1 MNIGEALGALGE
13 QPEVWCLAGPWSLL
27 TWDVEAVDPAELP
40 LGAGA
45 GTPDGN
51 SWTRFPGGFL
61 VQADYAGALHAVRVR
76 SGIRFAPDGRAEP
89 FGGARLPTPRASV
102 TPRLAGPLT
111 PAWSGSEHAARVDR
125 LRGHIA
131 AGDCYQVNL
140 TVPFHG
146 TLAAG
151 DDLGVAA
158 TLLERDPPA
167 FGAVIRRPGRPTVIS
182 HSPECFLA
190 VAGSTIL
197 SCPIKG
203 TRRSGRRAELLT
215 AEKDRAEL
223 AMIVD
228 LVRNDLGRVAERG
241 SVRVTDP
248 GRIMDLSYVHHLV
261 ADVCATLRPATRWD
275 ELFAAAFPA
284 GSITGAPKAMAMHLI
299 SQFESG
305 PRGAYCGT
313 FGWVGGE
320 AGVTRAQLAVA
331 IRTLTVR
338 GAQVAVHAGSGI
350 VADSDGAAEWDEVR
364 AKASVMA
371 AALGGTV

>member
-1 MNIGEALGALGE
+1 MRISEALTAVAE
-13 QPEVWCLAGPWSLL
+13 QPEVWCLAGPWGLL

-40 LGAGA
+40 LGG
-45 GTPDGN
+45 GQGIPDGN
-51 SWTRFPGGFL
+51 AWTRFPGGFL
-61 VQADYAGALHAVRVR
+61 IQADYDGAPQAVRVR
-76 SGIRFAPDGRAEP
+76 SGIRFAPDGSSEA
-89 FGGARLPTPRASV
+89 FGGARLPAPRAPV
-102 TPRLAGPLT
+102 PPRLAGPLI
-111 PAWSGSEHAARVDR
+111 PAWSGAEHAARVDR

-151 DDLGVAA
+151 NDLDVAA

-167 FGAVIRRPGRPTVIS
+167 FGAVIRRPGQPTVIS

-190 VAGSTIL
+190 LAGGTIM

-228 LVRNDLGRVAERG
+228 LVRNDLGRIAESG

-261 ADVCATLRPATRWD
+261 ADVAATLRPAIRWGD
-275 ELFAAAFPA
+275 LFAAAFPA
-284 GSITGAPKAMAMHLI
+284 GSITGAPKAMAMRLI
-299 SQFESG
+299 SQLESG

-313 FGWVGGE
+313 FGWVGDEDGM
-320 AGVTRAQLAVA
+320 TRAQLAVA

-338 GAQVAVHAGSGI
+338 GTQVAVHAGSGI
-350 VADSDGAAEWDEVR
+350 VADSAGAAEWDEVR
-364 AKASVMA
+364 AKAAVMA